1 MHLARCRGMHV
12 VRSSGFTLVEV
23 VMASAVAA
31 VLMAGVLTA
40 AGAVTVQL
48 RQSEQTWKA
57 ADAVSQ
63 ALDQWRTLDAA
74 GARDRDG
81 WRLAVDESGA
91 LTEVRESVVPVF
103 TVVVRASVPTGW
115 PSGAVRVE
123 ACAYR
128 GAANGNQP
136 AYLCLLSGVRGG
148 L

>member
-1 MHLARCRGMHV
+1 MHV

-23 VMASAVAA
+23 LVASAVAA
-31 VLMAGVLTA
+31 VMMAGVLTA
-40 AGAVTVQL
+40 AGSVTLHL

-63 ALDQWRTLDAA
+63 ALDQWRTLNAT

-91 LTEVRESVVPVF
+91 LTEVRAGAVPVF
-103 TVVVRASVPTGW
+103 TVVVRATVPSGW

-128 GAANGNQP
+128 GTADATQQ
-136 AYLCLLSGVRGG
+136 AHVCLLSGVRGG

>member
-1 MHLARCRGMHV
+1 MHLARCWGMHV
-12 VRSSGFTLVEV
+12 ARSLGFTLVEV

-40 AGAVTVQL
+40 AGAVTLQL

-63 ALDQWRTLDAA
+63 ALDQWRTFDAA

-91 LTEVRESVVPVF
+91 LTEMSQGVVPVF
-103 TVVVRASVPTGW
+103 TVVVRASVPSGW

-128 GAANGNQP
+128 GAVNGNQP
-136 AYLCLLSGVRGG
+136 AHVCLLSGVRGG